1 MVSIQQLN
9 FQVNQF
15 NCQGSLRNNVIT
27 CLVLKSDCIVWICL
41 GQNNF
46 GRRMSL
52 ATLGNGK
59 YGRADDRN
67 GTVVVRHIPIIIE
80 GQEDEAGK

>member
-1 MVSIQQLN
+1 
-9 FQVNQF
+9 
-15 NCQGSLRNNVIT
+15 
-27 CLVLKSDCIVWICL
+27 
-41 GQNNF
+41 
-46 GRRMSL
+46 MSL